1 MEFSSL
7 RTSRAYSDRDADTSW
22 ERWCKKEIAPVGKDV
37 IDLGCGGGI
46 YVRGF
51 LACGA
56 HGVIGVDSS
65 KPYIKEAQQACP
77 QAQFINASCM
87 DTGLDSQCADVVFE
101 RAVIHHLTHG
111 ELIANAVEIRRLL
124 KADGIAY
131 IQDRTQEDVL
141 AADPQYWI
149 RRELLEMYPSLL
161 AFEAKRRPKTEDYCA
176 ILKDCGFSNVD
187 VLTFAETRK
196 VYDSA
201 DALAQELRQR
211 KGKSILYQLTDD
223 ELDAYVERVISQ
235 CPEGEVVERDQWTI
249 WRARR

>member
-1 MEFSSL
+1 M
-7 RTSRAYSDRDADTSW
+7 
-22 ERWCKKEIAPVGKDV
+22 GKDV

-201 DALAQELRQR
+201 GTLAQALRQR